1 MKRNENKSNRN
12 RSLVVVLLVAMFAM
26 LLVGCKKPAENPPV
40 PSTSEVISE
49 VVSEEPSE
57 EVSEVVS
64 EEAAPEVEVVK
75 YLDVEGLEKYLQE
88 LDKTIFVE
96 YNFGMEG
103 SSQTIV
109 PVGSNYTMQLGDV
122 LGIYSNK
129 EITSVVANVDNI
141 DIWSPMMGNIW
152 NIFINTTG
160 TDIEVSCTIKYA
172 DGTEEDVTVY
182 VTIE

>member
-1 MKRNENKSNRN
+1 MKTRCWKRFA
-12 RSLVVVLLVAMFAM
+12 VVLTVGTM
-26 LLVGCKKPAENPPV
+26 LAVGLVGCNETEV
-40 PSTSEVISE
+40 TESEE

-57 EVSEVVS
+57 KESEVVS
-64 EEAAPEVEVVK
+64 EETSEEVSKEATEEVEVVN
-75 YLDVEGLEKYLQE
+75 YSDVAGLEKYLQE
-88 LDKTIFVE
+88 LNKTTFVE

-109 PVGSNYTMQLGDV
+109 PVGSNYTMQLGDA

-160 TDIEVSCTIKYA
+160 TDMEVSCTIKYE
-172 DGTEEDVTVY
+172 DGTQEDVTVY